1 MDSIDPHNSYVG
13 QFGVI
18 VDHLESVLVIQEQCD
33 SIDLLNL
40 LWETADLMC
49 FCKGERRREAW
60 SGDRRR
66 RLKVDGEGRE
76 ESGRRRDE
84 AEDGLRDVIYVQA
97 SCKTTGD
104 GDLFFSSGGIIQT
117 GRILQEGRIL
127 QKQPRWQ
134 EGYCEGPRGAGKGNG

>member
-13 QFGVI
+13 QFWVI
-18 VDHLESVLVIQEQCD
+18 MDHLESVLVIQEQCD
-33 SIDLLNL
+33 SSDLCNL
-40 LWETADLMC
+40 CLMC

-66 RLKVDGEGRE
+66 RLKADGEGRE

-97 SCKTTGD
+97 SRSIKTTGAGDIFFVFRRDHTD
-104 GDLFFSSGGIIQT
+104 GKDLTGGKALT
-117 GRILQEGRIL
+117 EAAKVAGRLL
-127 QKQPRWQ
+127 
-134 EGYCEGPRGAGKGNG
+134 